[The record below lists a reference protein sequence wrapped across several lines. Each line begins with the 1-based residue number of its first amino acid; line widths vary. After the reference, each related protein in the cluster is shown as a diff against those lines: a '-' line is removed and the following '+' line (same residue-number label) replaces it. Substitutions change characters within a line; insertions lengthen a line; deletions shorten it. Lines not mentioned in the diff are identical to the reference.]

1 MRDNPMPSTRI
12 NAPHFLI
19 ITIVAALALLALA
32 GCGSESGGGS
42 PTVTSTSTSMY
53 TPTPVS
59 VGTRVDTSDGAYTNL
74 KPSELESM
82 LGNKDFFL
90 VDVHTPHEG
99 RLPKTDARIVFD
111 QVEQNISLFPSDKN
125 AKIVLT
131 CQTGSMSAEASKTLV
146 RLGYTNV
153 YNLDGGMVAWKAAGY
168 ELIPEDK

>member
-1 MRDNPMPSTRI
+1 MTSRRI
-12 NAPHFLI
+12 NASHFLI
-19 ITIVAALALLALA
+19 TTIMAALALLALV

-42 PTVTSTSTSMY
+42 PTSA
-53 TPTPVS
+53 PTAVS
-59 VGTRVDTSDGAYTNL
+59 VGTRVDTPEGAYTNL

-111 QVEQNISLFPSDKN
+111 QVERNISSFPADKS

>member
-1 MRDNPMPSTRI
+1 MPSRRI
-12 NAPHFLI
+12 NAPRFLI
-19 ITIVAALALLALA
+19 ITILATLTLLALA
-32 GCGSESGGGS
+32 SCGSDSNGGS
-42 PTVTSTSTSMY
+42 PTSV
-53 TPTPVS
+53 PTAVS
-59 VGTRVDTSDGAYTNL
+59 AGTRVDTPDGAYTNL
-74 KPSELESM
+74 KPSELEVM

-111 QVEQNISLFPSDKN
+111 QVERNISSFPADKS

-153 YNLDGGMVAWKAAGY
+153 YNLDGGMVSWKAAGY

>member
-1 MRDNPMPSTRI
+1 MLSRRI
-12 NAPHFLI
+12 NALHFLI
-19 ITIVAALALLALA
+19 ITIATALALLALA
-32 GCGSESGGGS
+32 GCGSESNGS
-42 PTVTSTSTSMY
+42 PPTSA
-53 TPTPVS
+53 PTAAS
-59 VGTRVDTSDGAYTNL
+59 VGIRVDTPDGAYMNL

-99 RLPKTDARIVFD
+99 RLPRTDARIVFD
-111 QVEQNISLFPSDKN
+111 QVERNISSFPSDKS

-131 CQTGSMSAEASKTLV
+131 CQTGSMSAEASKALV

>member
-1 MRDNPMPSTRI
+1 MPSTRI
-12 NAPHFLI
+12 NASHFLI
-19 ITIVAALALLALA
+19 ITMLAALGLLALA
-32 GCGSESGGGS
+32 GCGSESGGS
-42 PTVTSTSTSMY
+42 PPTSAPTSA
-53 TPTPVS
+53 S
-59 VGTRVDTSDGAYTNL
+59 VGTRVDTPDGAYTNL

-111 QVEQNISLFPSDKN
+111 QVERNISSFPADKS

-146 RLGYTNV
+146 RLGYMNV